1 MTVKRP
7 DSYFSPEPCQ
17 WGEWVK
23 AKDCDVCREEAE
35 GLTKYAIK
43 RRALLKTFTYP
54 DREGFWKGTAKKIGK
69 GPECFSHDHKKNF
82 AAKKEWWEKI
92 ELANEERVSFIEI
105 QFTLGFAAIL
115 GLTT

>member
-1 MTVKRP
+1 MKRP

-17 WGEWVK
+17 WGEWETK
-23 AKDCDVCREEAE
+23 KDCDVCKEEAK

-43 RRALLKTFTYP
+43 TRPLIEQFTYH
-54 DREGFWKGTAKKIGK
+54 EVEKFWKGTAEKIGK

-92 ELANEERVSFIEI
+92 EEAYEERVSFIEI